1 MYHHFSDKGWNNQAA
16 NVVCNM
22 LGFDVPYP
30 EATWGF
36 SWGQIGLVDT
46 DYIMSLVSCDGTE
59 KILKQCIYDEVAVN
73 CTGAA
78 GVRCTGD
85 NTNIH
90 IYSITSCNS
99 KCRRGSCICWNKIGR
114 GKS

>member
-59 KILKQCIYDEVAVN
+59 EILKQCIYDEVAVN

-85 NTNIH
+85 NTNI
-90 IYSITSCNS
+90 
-99 KCRRGSCICWNKIGR
+99 
-114 GKS
+114 

>member
-1 MYHHFSDKGWNNQAA
+1 MIRFVNHVNFSDQGWNNQAA

-36 SWGQIGLVDT
+36 SWGKIGLVDT

-59 KILKQCIYDEVAVN
+59 EILKQCIYDEVAVN

-78 GVRCTGD
+78 GVQCTGD
-85 NTNIH
+85 TNIH

-99 KCRRGSCICWNKIGR
+99 KCRRGF
-114 GKS
+114 